1 MLSFFS
7 RWITA
12 NDLTVMRILLVP
24 VIFVV
29 MVFWQ
34 NSPWVLFGIW
44 FVFLFACLTD
54 YWDGVLARYQNKS
67 TRLGMLLDPIADK
80 ILIMSLLIVLVGI
93 IARGMIARWLIGALK
108 RLALRTETTFDDAV
122 VDATAGPMK
131 LVPVII
137 SLFFALNVLQ
147 IGAEGAV
154 RGHQFVQS
162 LVVIALF
169 WALHNAVGPLAHA
182 LKGLRNALTPVMI
195 DWLTKALRIV
205 FIIVGAAA
213 VLQVW
218 DIPVAGI
225 VAGLGLFGVAIGL
238 GAQDLFKN
246 LIAGILIL
254 TEKRFLPGDWV
265 KVDGIVEGT
274 VEEINFRSTLVRRFD
289 KGPVYVP
296 NSKLSD
302 NAVTNFSRMTHRRTY
317 WIIGVRYD
325 ATADQLREIRDKVLG
340 YVQSHPEYAQAPE
353 VSTFMRVDSFGPSSI
368 DFMLYC
374 FTKTTNWGEWLRLKE
389 DLAFFIKETVEN
401 AGTEFAFPSTSVY
414 VESGADVFTPPG
426 DDAGKAVVASEAGKG

>member
-1 MLSFFS
+1 MTRNAPAMSTEDSLTGQASELWGIAIDVWNSSFLGVS
-7 RWITA
+7 IGQGLLA
-12 NDLTVMRILLVP
+12 LT
-24 VIFVV
+24 
-29 MVFWQ
+29 
-34 NSPWVLFGIW
+34 
-44 FVFLFACLTD
+44 
-54 YWDGVLARYQNKS
+54 
-67 TRLGMLLDPIADK
+67 
-80 ILIMSLLIVLVGI
+80 IVLIGFV
-93 IARGMIARWLIGALK
+93 ARGMIARWLVGALK
-108 RLALRTETTFDDAV
+108 RLAEKTQTGFDDAV
-122 VDATAGPMK
+122 VDAIAGPMK

-137 SLFFALNVLQ
+137 SLFFALNILQ

-169 WALHNAVGPLAHA
+169 WALHNAVGPLSHA
-182 LKGLRNALTPVMI
+182 LKGLRNALTPVMV
-195 DWLTKALRIV
+195 DWMTKALRIV
-205 FIIVGAAA
+205 FMVVGAAA

-274 VEEINFRSTLVRRFD
+274 VEEINFRSTVVRRFD

-302 NAVTNFSRMTHRRTY
+302 NAVTNFTRMTHRRTY

-325 ATADQLREIRDKVLG
+325 TTSDQLREIRDKVLG

-389 DLAFFIKETVEN
+389 ELAFFIKETVEA

-414 VESGADVFTPPG
+414 VESGAEVFSPPG
-426 DDAGKAVVASEAGKG
+426 DDGAKAVLPSEAGKG

>member
-1 MLSFFS
+1 MTRNAPAMSTEDSLTGQASELWGIAIDVWNSSFLGVS
-7 RWITA
+7 IGQGLLA
-12 NDLTVMRILLVP
+12 LT
-24 VIFVV
+24 
-29 MVFWQ
+29 
-34 NSPWVLFGIW
+34 
-44 FVFLFACLTD
+44 
-54 YWDGVLARYQNKS
+54 
-67 TRLGMLLDPIADK
+67 
-80 ILIMSLLIVLVGI
+80 IVLIGFV
-93 IARGMIARWLIGALK
+93 ARGMIARWLVGALK
-108 RLALRTETTFDDAV
+108 RLAEKTQTGFDDAV
-122 VDATAGPMK
+122 VDAIAGPMK

-137 SLFFALNVLQ
+137 SLFFALNILQ

-169 WALHNAVGPLAHA
+169 WALHNAVGPLSHA
-182 LKGLRNALTPVMI
+182 LKGLRNALTPVMV
-195 DWLTKALRIV
+195 DWMTKALRIV
-205 FIIVGAAA
+205 FMVVGAAA

-274 VEEINFRSTLVRRFD
+274 VEEINFRSTVVRRFD

-302 NAVTNFSRMTHRRTY
+302 NAVTNFTRMTHRRTY

-325 ATADQLREIRDKVLG
+325 TTSDQLREIRDKVLG

-389 DLAFFIKETVEN
+389 DLAFFIKETVEA
-401 AGTEFAFPSTSVY
+401 AGTEFAFPRPVSMWKAAPRCFRRPVMMARKPCWRARLARVEAVY
-414 VESGADVFTPPG
+414 WRIVIPDGRPAKAGRKSGT
-426 DDAGKAVVASEAGKG
+426 

>member
-1 MLSFFS
+1 MTRNAPAMSTEDSLTGQASELWGIAIDVWNSSFLGVS
-7 RWITA
+7 IGQGLLA
-12 NDLTVMRILLVP
+12 LT
-24 VIFVV
+24 
-29 MVFWQ
+29 
-34 NSPWVLFGIW
+34 
-44 FVFLFACLTD
+44 
-54 YWDGVLARYQNKS
+54 
-67 TRLGMLLDPIADK
+67 
-80 ILIMSLLIVLVGI
+80 IVLIGFV
-93 IARGMIARWLIGALK
+93 ARGMIARWLVGALK
-108 RLALRTETTFDDAV
+108 RLAEKTQTGFDDAV
-122 VDATAGPMK
+122 VDAIAGPMK

-137 SLFFALNVLQ
+137 SLFFALNILQ

-169 WALHNAVGPLAHA
+169 WALHNAVGPLSHA
-182 LKGLRNALTPVMI
+182 LKGLRNALTPVMV
-195 DWLTKALRIV
+195 DWMTKALRIV
-205 FIIVGAAA
+205 FMVVGAAA

-274 VEEINFRSTLVRRFD
+274 VEEINFRSTVVRRFD

-302 NAVTNFSRMTHRRTY
+302 NAVTNFTRMTHRRTY

-325 ATADQLREIRDKVLG
+325 TTSEQLREIRDKVLG

-389 DLAFFIKETVEN
+389 DLAFFIKETVEA

-414 VESGADVFTPPG
+414 VESGAEVFSPPG
-426 DDAGKAVVASEAGKG
+426 DDGAKAVLASEAGKG

>member
-1 MLSFFS
+1 MTPSPPIEDTLAGQSGQLWAIAVDVWNTSFLGVGVGQGLL
-7 RWITA
+7 A
-12 NDLTVMRILLVP
+12 LLLVL
-24 VIFVV
+24 I
-29 MVFWQ
+29 
-34 NSPWVLFGIW
+34 G
-44 FVFLFACLTD
+44 FA
-54 YWDGVLARYQNKS
+54 
-67 TRLGMLLDPIADK
+67 
-80 ILIMSLLIVLVGI
+80 
-93 IARGMIARWLIGALK
+93 ARGLISRWLIDVLK
-108 RLALRTETTFDDAV
+108 RLAKRSETTFDDAV
-122 VDATAGPMK
+122 VDALAGPMK
-131 LVPVII
+131 LVPVIVA
-137 SLFFALNVLQ
+137 LFFSLNILQ
-147 IGAEGAV
+147 IGDQGTL

-169 WALHNAVGPLAHA
+169 WALHNAVGPLSYV
-182 LKGLRNALTPVMI
+182 LQGVRNALTPVMI
-195 DWLTKALRIV
+195 DWMTKALRIV

-265 KVDGIVEGT
+265 KVDGVVEGT
-274 VEEINFRSTLVRRFD
+274 VEEINFRSTVVRRFD

-302 NAVTNFSRMTHRRTY
+302 SAATNFSRMTHRRTY

-325 ATADQLREIRDKVLG
+325 TTVEQLKEIRDKVLG
-340 YVQSHPEYAQAPE
+340 YVESHPEYAQAPE

-389 DLAFFIKETVEN
+389 ELAFFIKDTVEG
-401 AGTEFAFPSTSVY
+401 AGTEFAFPSTSLY
-414 VESGADVFTPPG
+414 LESGAELFSPPG
-426 DDAGKAVVASEAGKG
+426 DTASQAVAADAAIATGKG

>member
-1 MLSFFS
+1 MTTSPPIEDTLAGQTGQLWAIAVDVWNTSFLGVGVGQGLL
-7 RWITA
+7 A
-12 NDLTVMRILLVP
+12 LLV
-24 VIFVV
+24 
-29 MVFWQ
+29 
-34 NSPWVLFGIW
+34 VLIG
-44 FVFLFACLTD
+44 FA
-54 YWDGVLARYQNKS
+54 
-67 TRLGMLLDPIADK
+67 
-80 ILIMSLLIVLVGI
+80 
-93 IARGMIARWLIGALK
+93 ARGLISRWLIDVLK
-108 RLALRTETTFDDAV
+108 RLAKRSETTFDDAV
-122 VDATAGPMK
+122 VDALAGPMK
-131 LVPVII
+131 LVPVIVA
-137 SLFFALNVLQ
+137 LFFSLNILQ
-147 IGAEGAV
+147 IGDQGTL

-169 WALHNAVGPLAHA
+169 WALHNAVGPLSHA
-182 LKGLRNALTPVMI
+182 LQGVRNALTPVMI
-195 DWLTKALRIV
+195 DWMTKALRIV

-265 KVDGIVEGT
+265 KVDGVVEGT
-274 VEEINFRSTLVRRFD
+274 VEEINFRSTVVRRFD

-302 NAVTNFSRMTHRRTY
+302 SAATNFSRMTHRRTY

-325 ATADQLREIRDKVLG
+325 TTVEQLKEIRDKVLA
-340 YVQSHPEYAQAPE
+340 YVETHPEYAQAPE

-389 DLAFFIKETVEN
+389 ELAFFIKDTVEG
-401 AGTEFAFPSTSVY
+401 AGTEFAFPSTSLY
-414 VESGADVFTPPG
+414 LESGAELFSPPG
-426 DDAGKAVVASEAGKG
+426 NAASQAVAADPASKG

>member
-1 MLSFFS
+1 MTRAAPATSIEDSLTGQAGELWAIAIDVWNTSFLGVS
-7 RWITA
+7 IGQGLLA
-12 NDLTVMRILLVP
+12 LT
-24 VIFVV
+24 
-29 MVFWQ
+29 
-34 NSPWVLFGIW
+34 
-44 FVFLFACLTD
+44 
-54 YWDGVLARYQNKS
+54 
-67 TRLGMLLDPIADK
+67 
-80 ILIMSLLIVLVGI
+80 IVLIGFV
-93 IARGMIARWLIGALK
+93 ARGMIARWLVGALK
-108 RLALRTETTFDDAV
+108 RLAEKTETGFDDAV
-122 VDATAGPMK
+122 VDALAGPMK

-137 SLFFALNVLQ
+137 SLFFALNILQ

-169 WALHNAVGPLAHA
+169 WALHNAVGPLSHA

-195 DWLTKALRIV
+195 DWMTKALRIV
-205 FIIVGAAA
+205 FMVVGAAA

-274 VEEINFRSTLVRRFD
+274 VEEINFRSTVVRRFD

-302 NAVTNFSRMTHRRTY
+302 NAVTNFTRMTHRRTY

-325 ATADQLREIRDKVLG
+325 TTADQLREIRDKVLG
-340 YVQSHPEYAQAPE
+340 YVLSHPEYAHPPE

-389 DLAFFIKETVEN
+389 DLAFFIKETVEE
-401 AGTEFAFPSTSVY
+401 AGTDFAFPSTSVY
-414 VESGADVFTPPG
+414 LESGAEVFSPPG
-426 DDAGKAVVASEAGKG
+426 NDAGKAGLASEARKG

>member
-1 MLSFFS
+1 MSSAAEAGDSLMAQLQDLWAIAIDVWNTSF
-7 RWITA
+7 
-12 NDLTVMRILLVP
+12 L
-24 VIFVV
+24 
-29 MVFWQ
+29 
-34 NSPWVLFGIW
+34 GIN
-44 FVFLFACLTD
+44 VGQGLFA
-54 YWDGVLARYQNKS
+54 
-67 TRLGMLLDPIADK
+67 
-80 ILIMSLLIVLVGI
+80 LLIVLVGI

-122 VDATAGPMK
+122 VDAVAGPMK

-274 VEEINFRSTLVRRFD
+274 VEEINFRSTVVRRFD

-374 FTKTTNWGEWLRLKE
+374 FTRTTNWGEWLRLKE

-414 VESGADVFTPPG
+414 VESGAEVFTPPG
-426 DDAGKAVVASEAGKG
+426 DDGAKAVLANEAGKG

>member
-1 MLSFFS
+1 MTPSPPIEDTLAGQSGQLWAIAVDVWNTSFLGVGVGQGLL
-7 RWITA
+7 A
-12 NDLTVMRILLVP
+12 LLLVL
-24 VIFVV
+24 I
-29 MVFWQ
+29 
-34 NSPWVLFGIW
+34 G
-44 FVFLFACLTD
+44 FA
-54 YWDGVLARYQNKS
+54 
-67 TRLGMLLDPIADK
+67 
-80 ILIMSLLIVLVGI
+80 
-93 IARGMIARWLIGALK
+93 ARGLISRWLIDVLK
-108 RLALRTETTFDDAV
+108 RLAKRSESTFDDAV
-122 VDATAGPMK
+122 VDALAGPMK
-131 LVPVII
+131 LVPVIVA
-137 SLFFALNVLQ
+137 LFFSLNILQ
-147 IGAEGAV
+147 IGDQGTL

-169 WALHNAVGPLAHA
+169 WALHNAVGPLSYV
-182 LKGLRNALTPVMI
+182 LQGVRNALTPVMI
-195 DWLTKALRIV
+195 DWMTKALRIV

-265 KVDGIVEGT
+265 KVDGVVEGT
-274 VEEINFRSTLVRRFD
+274 VEEINFRSTVVRRFD

-302 NAVTNFSRMTHRRTY
+302 SAATNFSRMTHRRTY

-325 ATADQLREIRDKVLG
+325 TTVEQLKEIRDKVLG
-340 YVQSHPEYAQAPE
+340 YVESHPEYAQAPE

-389 DLAFFIKETVEN
+389 ELAFFIKDTVEG
-401 AGTEFAFPSTSVY
+401 AGTEFAFPSTSLY
-414 VESGADVFTPPG
+414 LESGAELFSPPG
-426 DDAGKAVVASEAGKG
+426 DTASQAVAADAAIATGKG

>member
-1 MLSFFS
+1 MTPSPPIEDTLAGQSGQLWAIAVDVWNTSFLGVGVGQGLL
-7 RWITA
+7 A
-12 NDLTVMRILLVP
+12 LLLVL
-24 VIFVV
+24 I
-29 MVFWQ
+29 
-34 NSPWVLFGIW
+34 G
-44 FVFLFACLTD
+44 FA
-54 YWDGVLARYQNKS
+54 
-67 TRLGMLLDPIADK
+67 
-80 ILIMSLLIVLVGI
+80 
-93 IARGMIARWLIGALK
+93 ARGLISRWLIDVLK
-108 RLALRTETTFDDAV
+108 RLAKRSETTFDDAV
-122 VDATAGPMK
+122 VDALAGPMK
-131 LVPVII
+131 LVPVIVA
-137 SLFFALNVLQ
+137 LFFSLNILQ
-147 IGAEGAV
+147 IGDQGTL

-169 WALHNAVGPLAHA
+169 WALHNAVGPLSHA
-182 LKGLRNALTPVMI
+182 LQGVRNALTPVMI
-195 DWLTKALRIV
+195 DWMTKALRIV

-265 KVDGIVEGT
+265 KVDGVVEGT
-274 VEEINFRSTLVRRFD
+274 VEEINFRSTVVRRFD

-302 NAVTNFSRMTHRRTY
+302 SAATNFSRMTHRRTY

-325 ATADQLREIRDKVLG
+325 TTVEQLKEIRDKVLG
-340 YVQSHPEYAQAPE
+340 YVESHPEYAQAPE

-389 DLAFFIKETVEN
+389 ELAFFIKDTVEG
-401 AGTEFAFPSTSVY
+401 AGTEFAFPSTSLY
-414 VESGADVFTPPG
+414 LESGAELFSPPG
-426 DDAGKAVVASEAGKG
+426 DAASQAVAADAAIATGKG

>member
-1 MLSFFS
+1 MSSQTTAADSIPAQAREFWAIVTEVWNTSFLGVSVGKGLLAVF
-7 RWITA
+7 
-12 NDLTVMRILLVP
+12 VLLV
-24 VIFVV
+24 
-29 MVFWQ
+29 
-34 NSPWVLFGIW
+34 
-44 FVFLFACLTD
+44 
-54 YWDGVLARYQNKS
+54 GVAIRGL
-67 TRLGMLLDPIADK
+67 IAK
-80 ILIMSLLIVLVGI
+80 
-93 IARGMIARWLIGALK
+93 WLIAALK
-108 RLALRTETTFDDAV
+108 KLAQRSETEFDDAV
-122 VDATAGPMK
+122 VDALGGPMK
-131 LVPVII
+131 LVPVIVA
-137 SLFFALNVLQ
+137 LFFAINIIQL
-147 IGAEGAV
+147 GGEGAL

-169 WALHNAVGPLAHA
+169 WALHNAVGPFAFA
-182 LKGLRNALTPVMI
+182 LQGLRNALTPVMI

-205 FIIVGAAA
+205 FVVVGAAA

-265 KVDGIVEGT
+265 FVDGVVEGT

-302 NAVTNFSRMTHRRTY
+302 NAVTNFSRMTHRRIK
-317 WIIGVRYD
+317 WAIGVRYD
-325 ATADQLREIRDKVLG
+325 TTSEQLREVRDKVLAW
-340 YVQSHPEYAQAPE
+340 VSDNPEFADPPE
-353 VSTFMRVDSFGPSSI
+353 VATFMRVDAFGPSSI
-368 DFMLYC
+368 DFLLYC

-389 DLAFFIKETVEN
+389 ELAFFVKQTVEE
-401 AGTEFAFPSTSVY
+401 AGTEFAFPSSSVY
-414 VESGADVFTPPG
+414 LESGAEVFQPPE
-426 DDAGKAVVASEAGKG
+426 DDSSAAGAITAR